1 MITKPINTINI
12 GFNIGGSSTTPP
24 YEGEY
29 EVTPKTYDEQ
39 TLQTVN
45 KKMLKNVTI
54 KKNRSIC
61 FTVWIIEDLH
71 RNHLGSRPPSQ
82 QTGIEGRR
90 AGGEPLVHESLLPPY
105 PLPQEGGLPSAGSL
119 LPR

>member
-12 GFNIGGSSTTPP
+12 GFNIGSSSTTPP
-24 YEGEY
+24 YQGEY

-54 KKNRSIC
+54 KKIPQFEVSNEYGN
-61 FTVWIIEDLH
+61 TLII
-71 RNHLGSRPPSQ
+71 
-82 QTGIEGRR
+82 
-90 AGGEPLVHESLLPPY
+90 GEESLN
-105 PLPQEGGLPSAGSL
+105 G
-119 LPR
+119 

>member
-1 MITKPINTINI
+1 MITKQINTINI
-12 GFNIGGSSTTPP
+12 GFNIGSSSATPP

-54 KKNRSIC
+54 KKIPQFEVSNEYGY
-61 FTVWIIEDLH
+61 TLII
-71 RNHLGSRPPSQ
+71 
-82 QTGIEGRR
+82 
-90 AGGEPLVHESLLPPY
+90 GEESLN
-105 PLPQEGGLPSAGSL
+105 G
-119 LPR
+119 

>member
-24 YEGEY
+24 YDGEY

-54 KKNRSIC
+54 KKIPQFEVSNEYGC
-61 FTVWIIEDLH
+61 TLII
-71 RNHLGSRPPSQ
+71 
-82 QTGIEGRR
+82 
-90 AGGEPLVHESLLPPY
+90 GEESLN
-105 PLPQEGGLPSAGSL
+105 G
-119 LPR
+119 

>member
-12 GFNIGGSSTTPP
+12 GFNIGSSSTTPP

-54 KKNRSIC
+54 KKIHQFEVSNEYGYAL
-61 FTVWIIEDLH
+61 II
-71 RNHLGSRPPSQ
+71 
-82 QTGIEGRR
+82 
-90 AGGEPLVHESLLPPY
+90 GEESLN
-105 PLPQEGGLPSAGSL
+105 G
-119 LPR
+119 